1 MRFGQFAL
9 LSSITSSFVLGQGID
24 LNQLTNTDENDLQ
37 FIVDKETPAPGLPTI
52 GLDIVYN
59 IEDRNQTS
67 NDQPVSF
74 DQDETIMLNYTV
86 TNNEQND
93 MSVVGVSGSI
103 LSYPNGELVT
113 QISLGEM
120 DNLYAFPNTTLNF
133 RQEVVIDLE
142 PGLYYLFPIVH
153 VTNETALAIVE
164 RDSTRA
170 EDDDVDISTKTVAAT
185 PTIFSVEEPLM
196 SIFNP
201 QFLSIQLMVIV
212 IVGAASYFYLN
223 KNNNKINNK
232 KAKKTLAQR
241 KVDPT
246 EWLPEQYKK

>member
-1 MRFGQFAL
+1 MRFSQFAL
-9 LSSITSSFVLGQGID
+9 LSGITASFALGQGID
-24 LNQLTNTDENDLQ
+24 LNQLANSDQNDIVIDE
-37 FIVDKETPAPGLPTI
+37 KAPSTMPSI
-52 GLDIVYN
+52 ELDITYN

-67 NDQPVSF
+67 NDQPISF

-86 TNNEQND
+86 TNNEPCD
-93 MSVVGVSGSI
+93 MSVVGVSGNI

-120 DNLYAFPNTTLNF
+120 DNLYAFPNKTLNF
-133 RQEVVIDLE
+133 RQEVVIDLQ

-153 VTNETALAIVE
+153 VTNETALAIVDL
-164 RDSTRA
+164 DSTRA
-170 EDDDVDISTKTVAAT
+170 DDDDIDIETKSVAAN
-185 PTIFSVEEPLM
+185 PTVFSVEEPLM

-201 QFLSIQLMVIV
+201 QFLSIQLMVIF

-223 KNNNKINNK
+223 KNNNNNNK
-232 KAKKTLAQR
+232 KTKQPLKQG